1 LPATGS
7 RRGTNGGRLAFITT
21 SADGLCG
28 KIRSERPTG
37 SRYLSNRMDRKD
49 VMASAS
55 RLYRPF
61 ECRASAMAV
70 AAVVVLAAC
79 AASSHVLVGTARTP
93 IAPEQV
99 KIYLQP
105 PPRYE
110 EIATIDASSRGTPV
124 FTDQR
129 KMDRAIGRLKQEAAK
144 LGANGI
150 LLEGTS
156 DQQTGGIGLGTGSA
170 SGNSAFGIGTSFGI
184 VIKTATGIA
193 IYVAP

>member
-1 LPATGS
+1 
-7 RRGTNGGRLAFITT
+7 
-21 SADGLCG
+21 
-28 KIRSERPTG
+28 
-37 SRYLSNRMDRKD
+37 
-49 VMASAS
+49 MASAS
-55 RLYRPF
+55 RRYRPF
-61 ECRASAMAV
+61 ECRASAMAL
-70 AAVVVLAAC
+70 AAVVVLAGC

-93 IAPEQV
+93 ISPEQV

-156 DQQTGGIGLGTGSA
+156 DQQTGEIGLGTGSA

>member
-1 LPATGS
+1 
-7 RRGTNGGRLAFITT
+7 
-21 SADGLCG
+21 
-28 KIRSERPTG
+28 
-37 SRYLSNRMDRKD
+37 
-49 VMASAS
+49 MASVS
-55 RLYRPF
+55 RSYGPF
-61 ECRASAMAV
+61 ECRASAMAL
-70 AAVVVLAAC
+70 AAVVMLAGC

-93 IAPEQV
+93 ISPDQV

-110 EIATIDASSRGTPV
+110 EIATIDASSSGTPV

-193 IYVAP
+193 IYVAPL

>member
-1 LPATGS
+1 
-7 RRGTNGGRLAFITT
+7 
-21 SADGLCG
+21 
-28 KIRSERPTG
+28 
-37 SRYLSNRMDRKD
+37 
-49 VMASAS
+49 MA
-55 RLYRPF
+55 L
-61 ECRASAMAV
+61 
-70 AAVVVLAAC
+70 AAVVVLAGC

-93 IAPEQV
+93 ISPDQV

-110 EIATIDASSRGTPV
+110 EIATIDASSSGTPV

-193 IYVAP
+193 IYVAPL

>member
-1 LPATGS
+1 
-7 RRGTNGGRLAFITT
+7 
-21 SADGLCG
+21 
-28 KIRSERPTG
+28 
-37 SRYLSNRMDRKD
+37 
-49 VMASAS
+49 MA
-55 RLYRPF
+55 L
-61 ECRASAMAV
+61 
-70 AAVVVLAAC
+70 AAVVMLAGC

-93 IAPEQV
+93 ISPDEV

-129 KMDRAIGRLKQEAAK
+129 KMDRAVGRLKQEAAK

-170 SGNSAFGIGTSFGI
+170 SGNSAFGIGTSFDI

>member
-1 LPATGS
+1 
-7 RRGTNGGRLAFITT
+7 
-21 SADGLCG
+21 
-28 KIRSERPTG
+28 
-37 SRYLSNRMDRKD
+37 
-49 VMASAS
+49 MASAS

-61 ECRASAMAV
+61 EYRASAMAV
-70 AAVVVLAAC
+70 AAVVVLAGC

>member
-1 LPATGS
+1 
-7 RRGTNGGRLAFITT
+7 
-21 SADGLCG
+21 
-28 KIRSERPTG
+28 
-37 SRYLSNRMDRKD
+37 
-49 VMASAS
+49 MA
-55 RLYRPF
+55 L
-61 ECRASAMAV
+61 
-70 AAVVVLAAC
+70 AAVVVLAGC

-93 IAPEQV
+93 ISPEQV

-156 DQQTGGIGLGTGSA
+156 DQQTGEIGLGTGSA

>member
-1 LPATGS
+1 MTAVQM
-7 RRGTNGGRLAFITT
+7 RKRLDPFDCGEAMF
-21 SADGLCG
+21 SAIPSYRPL
-28 KIRSERPTG
+28 ERC
-37 SRYLSNRMDRKD
+37 
-49 VMASAS
+49 ASA
-55 RLYRPF
+55 L
-61 ECRASAMAV
+61 
-70 AAVVVLAAC
+70 AVVAVVAQLLLAGC
-79 AASSHVLVGTARTP
+79 AASSHVMVGNARTP
-93 IAPEQV
+93 ISPDEV
-99 KIYLQP
+99 KVYLQP

-129 KMDRAIGRLKQEAAK
+129 KMDRAIGRLKAEAAK

-156 DQQTGGIGLGTGSA
+156 DQQSGAIGLGTGSA

-193 IYVAP
+193 IYVTPQ

>member
-1 LPATGS
+1 
-7 RRGTNGGRLAFITT
+7 
-21 SADGLCG
+21 
-28 KIRSERPTG
+28 
-37 SRYLSNRMDRKD
+37 
-49 VMASAS
+49 MASVS
-55 RLYRPF
+55 RSYGPF
-61 ECRASAMAV
+61 KCRASAMAL
-70 AAVVVLAAC
+70 AAVVMLAGC

-93 IAPEQV
+93 ISPDQV

-110 EIATIDASSRGTPV
+110 EIATIDASSSGTPV

-193 IYVAP
+193 IYVAPL

>member
-1 LPATGS
+1 
-7 RRGTNGGRLAFITT
+7 
-21 SADGLCG
+21 
-28 KIRSERPTG
+28 
-37 SRYLSNRMDRKD
+37 
-49 VMASAS
+49 MA
-55 RLYRPF
+55 L
-61 ECRASAMAV
+61 
-70 AAVVVLAAC
+70 AAVVMLAGC
-79 AASSHVLVGTARTP
+79 AASSHVLVGTVRTP
-93 IAPEQV
+93 ISPDQV

-110 EIATIDASSRGTPV
+110 EIATIDASSSGTPV

-193 IYVAP
+193 IYVAPL

>member
-1 LPATGS
+1 
-7 RRGTNGGRLAFITT
+7 
-21 SADGLCG
+21 
-28 KIRSERPTG
+28 
-37 SRYLSNRMDRKD
+37 
-49 VMASAS
+49 
-55 RLYRPF
+55 
-61 ECRASAMAV
+61 MAV
-70 AAVVVLAAC
+70 AAVVVLAGC

>member
-1 LPATGS
+1 
-7 RRGTNGGRLAFITT
+7 
-21 SADGLCG
+21 
-28 KIRSERPTG
+28 
-37 SRYLSNRMDRKD
+37 
-49 VMASAS
+49 MA
-55 RLYRPF
+55 L
-61 ECRASAMAV
+61 
-70 AAVVVLAAC
+70 AAVVMLAGC

-93 IAPEQV
+93 ISPDQV

-110 EIATIDASSRGTPV
+110 EIATIDASSSGTPV

-193 IYVAP
+193 IYVAPL

>member
-1 LPATGS
+1 
-7 RRGTNGGRLAFITT
+7 
-21 SADGLCG
+21 
-28 KIRSERPTG
+28 
-37 SRYLSNRMDRKD
+37 
-49 VMASAS
+49 MASAS
-55 RLYRPF
+55 RRYRPF
-61 ECRASAMAV
+61 ECRASAMAL
-70 AAVVVLAAC
+70 AAVVVLAGC

>member
-1 LPATGS
+1 
-7 RRGTNGGRLAFITT
+7 
-21 SADGLCG
+21 
-28 KIRSERPTG
+28 
-37 SRYLSNRMDRKD
+37 
-49 VMASAS
+49 MASAS
-55 RLYRPF
+55 RRYRPF
-61 ECRASAMAV
+61 ECRASAMAL
-70 AAVVVLAAC
+70 AAVVVLAGC

-93 IAPEQV
+93 ISPEQV